1 MVGCSRQLCLA
12 LRNWPSPAHP
22 GWARKA
28 FRSSHVQPCVSPE
41 SSIGYNP
48 IRIININNHT
58 LAYCIYLETRK
69 CGLRPKLVIFWSHLN
84 SKSSPR
90 AGPCPGTLRCPL
102 AIQPFRQ
109 QRHRCIN
116 CRAVVAELCER
127 SWPDRVATCCHNRCT
142 IHGEV
147 AMLSWQISTARAVK
161 DGWTT
166 TKYMLEKWQ
175 ILKPVHQCMVKFIN
189 LTKWKCLKILQSPN
203 VQHDQLWITGNPSP
217 PSGWLPSRSAR
228 PSKAALV
235 E

>member
-84 SKSSPR
+84 SKSSPC

-127 SWPDRVATCCHNRCT
+127 SWPDRVATCCHNRC
-142 IHGEV
+142 I
-147 AMLSWQISTARAVK
+147 QSTAKLPCSAGRFQRQE
-161 DGWTT
+161 
-166 TKYMLEKWQ
+166 LSR
-175 ILKPVHQCMVKFIN
+175 MVGQRLNI
-189 LTKWKCLKILQSPN
+189 CLK
-203 VQHDQLWITGNPSP
+203 
-217 PSGWLPSRSAR
+217 SGRFWNLCTSVWSN
-228 PSKAALV
+228 SST
-235 E
+235 

>member
-109 QRHRCIN
+109 QRHPLHQLQGGGGGALWKELTGQSCHMLPTT
-116 CRAVVAELCER
+116 VVFNPRR
-127 SWPDRVATCCHNRCT
+127 SCH
-142 IHGEV
+142 
-147 AMLSWQISTARAVK
+147 A
-161 DGWTT
+161 
-166 TKYMLEKWQ
+166 
-175 ILKPVHQCMVKFIN
+175 
-189 LTKWKCLKILQSPN
+189 
-203 VQHDQLWITGNPSP
+203 QLADFNGKSCQ
-217 PSGWLPSRSAR
+217 GWLDND
-228 PSKAALV
+228 
-235 E
+235 